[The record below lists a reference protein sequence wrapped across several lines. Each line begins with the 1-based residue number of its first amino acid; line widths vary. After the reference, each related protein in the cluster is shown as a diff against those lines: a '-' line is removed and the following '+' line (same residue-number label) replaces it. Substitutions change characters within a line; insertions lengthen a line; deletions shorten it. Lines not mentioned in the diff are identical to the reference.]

1 MAVNLYI
8 TFSDKNKIKRC
19 FLNLR
24 KYLVVSAQDVIEN
37 IGYSD
42 RELDDC
48 SMFLVNE
55 EIKKLIQRG
64 SVRRKLLAV
73 VYTNP
78 DMNDE
83 IIREIIH
90 FADELP
96 SIERVIFLTED
107 NTHEEFYELF
117 SEVAFFPSMKK
128 VHIIECLPFNIPLDE
143 LDRNLSFG
151 ERAIS

>member
-1 MAVNLYI
+1 VAVNLYI
-8 TFSDKNKIKRC
+8 TLSDKNKIKRC

-37 IGYSD
+37 IGYTGC
-42 RELDDC
+42 ELDDC

-55 EIKKLIQRG
+55 EIKKLIQKG

-83 IIREIIH
+83 IIRELIH

-96 SIERVIFLTED
+96 SIDRVIFLTEEST
-107 NTHEEFYELF
+107 NEELYELF

-128 VHIIECLPFNIPLDE
+128 VHIIECLPFPINLDE
-143 LDRNLSFG
+143 LDRDLSLT
-151 ERAIS
+151 ESANS